1 MIFNRFQTEEFVAGH
16 CQACACRQE
25 DGDDIDQRIL
35 RGIGQSCRYSG
46 YFEKITETQ
55 TSHQRRYRRQK
66 QGYDDGYDNREYH
79 LFKVTYRT
87 KVDHLDLSLF
97 LGRAHFHDWRLDERN
112 QGHVAVCRY
121 GDSTQEIGS
130 QLGCQVNG
138 CRAVSTADD
147 ADSGSLLYIE
157 AKHHSACQCDKY
169 ADLGGRAEKHGLR
182 VS

>member
-1 MIFNRFQTEEFVAGH
+1 MA
-16 CQACACRQE
+16 
-25 DGDDIDQRIL
+25 
-35 RGIGQSCRYSG
+35 
-46 YFEKITETQ
+46 
-55 TSHQRRYRRQK
+55 
-66 QGYDDGYDNREYH
+66 
-79 LFKVTYRT
+79 YRT
-87 KVDHLDLSLF
+87 KVNHLDLSLF
-97 LGRAHFHDWRLDERN
+97 LGGHQLHNRRLDERN

-157 AKHHSACQCDKY
+157 AKHHSACQRNEY
-169 ADLGGRAEKHGLR
+169 ADLGSRAEKHGLR